1 MLQAAHPRQQAIL
14 RRSSTKI
21 IFERQADVRPEK
33 KPQPPDWRTLEDAR
47 RSGEQSAQQA
57 HTMDARAV
65 TLDGASPSPL
75 GRRRRDDDSVD
86 TELRQR
92 QEDDVDGTRE
102 RRV

>member
-1 MLQAAHPRQQAIL
+1 
-14 RRSSTKI
+14 
-21 IFERQADVRPEK
+21 
-33 KPQPPDWRTLEDAR
+33 
-47 RSGEQSAQQA
+47 
-57 HTMDARAV
+57 MDARAV